1 MGPLYKEHISVQKS
15 SHSLS
20 SFPHLPFY
28 FIEHTCKIF
37 LRVVWISTFW
47 LDNPLAWL
55 VNSHI
60 MSSNNSTVC
69 EYEAG
74 YKQEKQKSLEK
85 ELSKEKSQIPY
96 RHPTTREFMWSTN
109 ARTERFQD
117 PCDPTQILITSFFIK
132 RERDETTKK
141 PQKPTI
147 YNFLITTYFEKIL
160 I

>member
-28 FIEHTCKIF
+28 YIEHTCKIF

-85 ELSKEKSQIPY
+85 ELSKEKSQMIWLSI
-96 RHPTTREFMWSTN
+96 RISHG
-109 ARTERFQD
+109 
-117 PCDPTQILITSFFIK
+117 ILSSLPAPNKYIHIDKYISKHTYIH
-132 RERDETTKK
+132 
-141 PQKPTI
+141 I
-147 YNFLITTYFEKIL
+147 YM
-160 I
+160 